1 MLKKQ
6 IANEIEISVE
16 RIEFECQIYTVN
28 YLKMANRYK
37 KLHKKP

>member
-6 IANEIEISVE
+6 IANEIEIFVE